1 MGIRVLIVDDSAVVR
16 QAIEKELSLDPDI
29 TVVGTAPDPYVAREK
44 IVELNPDVVTLDIE
58 MPRMDGLSFL
68 VKLMH
73 YHPVPVII
81 VSSLAVEGS
90 KVALEAVRVGAV
102 DVVAKPSKSYSLSD
116 MGEELREKVRAA
128 AQVQMKSFLAS
139 SKSAES
145 PVVLSRSS
153 QSSIED
159 GVVLVGASTGGT
171 QAIEAIVTALPESAP
186 AMVIVQHMPA
196 GFTKSFADRLNG
208 IASMTVKEAED
219 GDLVE
224 PGLVLVAPGNLHT
237 VLVKDGNALRVSVK
251 DGPLVGRHRPSV
263 DVLFSSAAGVLGS
276 KAIALLMS
284 GMGKDGAQGM
294 QKIKEKGGFT
304 IAQDEASCVVFGMP
318 KAAIELGA
326 VNEVLPLYS
335 IAERVLKL
343 VGG

>member
-1 MGIRVLIVDDSAVVR
+1 MAIRVLIVDDSAVVR
-16 QAIEKELSLDPDI
+16 QAIEKELSMDPEI
-29 TVVGTAPDPYVAREK
+29 QIVGTAPDPYVAREK

-73 YHPVPVII
+73 YHPVPVVV

-90 KVALEAVRVGAV
+90 KVAVEAIRLGAV
-102 DVVAKPSKSYSLSD
+102 DVVAKPNKSYSLGD
-116 MGEELREKVRAA
+116 MGEELREKVKAA
-128 AQVQMKSFLAS
+128 SHVQMKSFLAIANS
-139 SKSAES
+139 NEKPTALNRHSNA
-145 PVVLSRSS
+145 
-153 QSSIED
+153 SIED
-159 GVVLVGASTGGT
+159 GVVLLGASTGGT
-171 QAIEAIVTALPESAP
+171 QAIETIITALPENSP

-208 IASMTVKEAED
+208 IAGMTVKEAED
-219 GDLVE
+219 GDSVE
-224 PGLVLVAPGNLHT
+224 PGLVLIAPGNFHT
-237 VLVKDGNALRVSVK
+237 VLVNDGGTLRVSVK

-263 DVLFSSAAGVLGS
+263 DVLFSSAASVLGE
-276 KAIALLMS
+276 KAIAVLMS

-318 KAAIELGA
+318 KAAIDLGA
-326 VNEVLPLYS
+326 VKEVVPLHS
-335 IAERVLKL
+335 IGQRILEL

>member
-1 MGIRVLIVDDSAVVR
+1 MTIRVLIVDDSAVVR
-16 QAIEKELSLDPDI
+16 QTIEKELSVDPEI
-29 TVVGTAPDPYVAREK
+29 QVVGSAPDPYVAREK
-44 IVELNPDVVTLDIE
+44 IVELTPDVVTLDIE

-73 YHPVPVII
+73 YHPVPVVV

-90 KVALEAVRVGAV
+90 KVAVEAVRVGAV
-102 DVVAKPSKSYSLSD
+102 DVVAKPSKSYPLSD
-116 MGEELREKVRAA
+116 MGEELREKVKAA
-128 AQVQMKSFLAS
+128 AQVQMKSLLAVTS
-139 SKSAES
+139 SSEKPASLYRRS
-145 PVVLSRSS
+145 PA
-153 QSSIED
+153 SIED

-171 QAIEAIVTALPESAP
+171 QAIEAIVTALPDNCP

-196 GFTKSFADRLNG
+196 GFTKSFAERLNG
-208 IASMTVKEAED
+208 ISGMTVKEAED

-224 PGLVLVAPGNLHT
+224 PGLVLIAPGNFHT
-237 VLVKDGNALRVSVK
+237 VLVKDGGALRVSVK

-263 DVLFSSAAGVLGS
+263 DVLFSSAAAVLGD

-284 GMGKDGAQGM
+284 GMGRDGAQGM
-294 QKIKEKGGFT
+294 QKISEKGGFT

-318 KAAIELGA
+318 KAAIDLG
-326 VNEVLPLYS
+326 VVKEVVPLHS
-335 IAERVLKL
+335 IAQRVLEL